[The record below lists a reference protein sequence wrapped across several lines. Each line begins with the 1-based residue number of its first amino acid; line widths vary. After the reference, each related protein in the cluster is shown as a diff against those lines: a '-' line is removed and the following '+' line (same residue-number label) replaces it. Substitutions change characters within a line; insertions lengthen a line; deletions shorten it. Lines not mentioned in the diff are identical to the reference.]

1 MRRWLAIFLLVLL
14 PTQATWA
21 VVAGYCVDSPGVTAG
36 HFGHHDRSLHGHTL
50 TPPEAS
56 PEDALGSGSNNM
68 VSTSPDCGHCHGHFA
83 GVLTEACL
91 LQLESSHG
99 PSFLAQSHGRT
110 ARLPDLSAPNGPS
123 SPDRRVGAPSFPNP
137 VCIEAPACAG
147 TSVRDSVTWPQ
158 PADLPCLPTKHWSI
172 GCIRNHEY

>member
-99 PSFLAQSHGRT
+99 LSILLGAESWSDCTT
-110 ARLPDLSAPNGPS
+110 ARPECPKWAQLA
-123 SPDRRVGAPSFPNP
+123 
-137 VCIEAPACAG
+137 
-147 TSVRDSVTWPQ
+147 
-158 PADLPCLPTKHWSI
+158 
-172 GCIRNHEY
+172 